1 MPTAFTLLLALLHGV
16 AAALFAAA
24 PETARAEPEYQPNV
38 GPSASTYTCQTRV
51 ARDYALGTEEALD
64 PPTEINPALPIQGQG
79 AVFDGVQLVTLP
91 PGMVTAAWQCTAE
104 NGCFDDVDD
113 NPRGTALLWIPDG
126 VNRKAPRV
134 LYVHGGSW
142 YYGSPWADGYPTFAA
157 KLAKTLEMPVLVI
170 DYTLAP
176 VGDFETI
183 LRQVGEAAN
192 FLARHR
198 PLDLLAGKV
207 KPSKRP
213 RKSPPLFILGDSSG
227 GGTAISAL
235 VAQASPAGLPGAAGA
250 VLRGGVAYSPWVNL
264 LSNSP
269 TYLSNLNSVHEPG
282 DYSLGDVAFG
292 LGDVAELVTAYQ
304 ANAQDYMG
312 AGSLTDPVANP
323 FFAPAKWLK
332 RLPPLSLHV
341 GQPELLLSDNTIL
354 ANRIAQSG
362 GRVELH
368 QYDGMWHVFPM
379 YAEGCGSG
387 APVVLAE
394 SAYLATQTFLEGL
407 ARGKK
412 PRCEQTPC
420 FFGHYEYP
428 QGQDTAAGISSFRGQ

>member
-1 MPTAFTLLLALLHGV
+1 MPTVLPVFFALLQGV
-16 AAALFAAA
+16 AAGLFAALPDVA
-24 PETARAEPEYQPNV
+24 SAEPEYQPNV
-38 GPSASTYTCQTRV
+38 GPSQSTYTCQTRV
-51 ARDYALGTEEALD
+51 ARDYALGIEEALD
-64 PPTEINPALPIQGQG
+64 PPVEIDPTLPIQGQG
-79 AVFDGVQLVTLP
+79 EVFDGVQLVTLR
-91 PGMVTAAWQCTAE
+91 PGLVTPAWQCTVE
-104 NGCFDDVDD
+104 NGCFDDVGD
-113 NPRGTALLWIPDG
+113 NPRGTALLWVPDR
-126 VNRKAPRV
+126 VKKNAPRV

-142 YYGSPWADGYPTFAA
+142 YYGSPWTDGYPTFAA
-157 KLAKTLEMPVLVI
+157 KLAKTLQMPVLVI

-198 PLDLLAGKV
+198 PLDLLKGKLS
-207 KPSKRP
+207 PSKRP

-235 VAQASPAGLPGAAGA
+235 VAQASPEGLPGADGA

-292 LGDVAELVTAYQ
+292 LGDVEGIVTSYQ

-312 AGSLTDPVANP
+312 PGSLTDPVANP
-323 FFAPAKWLK
+323 FFAPEKWLK
-332 RLPPLSLHV
+332 RMPPLSLHV
-341 GQPELLLSDNTIL
+341 GQPELLLSDNAIL

-379 YAEGCGSG
+379 YADGCGSG
-387 APVVLAE
+387 EPVVLAE
-394 SAYLATQTFLEGL
+394 SAYLATQTFLDGL

-412 PRCEQTPC
+412 LRCEQAPC
-420 FFGHYEYP
+420 FFGHFEYP
-428 QGQDTAAGISSFRGQ
+428 QGVDTAAGLSSFRGK